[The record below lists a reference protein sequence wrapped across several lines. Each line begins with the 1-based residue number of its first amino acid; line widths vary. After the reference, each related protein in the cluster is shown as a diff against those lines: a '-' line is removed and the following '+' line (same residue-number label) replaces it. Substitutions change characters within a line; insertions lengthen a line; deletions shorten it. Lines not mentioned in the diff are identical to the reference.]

1 MTARDSTKNVFYTYA
16 HYRATAPERGPFYIG
31 KGKGPRAWKTSGT
44 GRNLYWQRIVKKYG
58 LLIEIIAVWPTEQ
71 EALDHEV
78 FLIECFRHLE
88 TGLVNMT
95 DGGEGL
101 TNPSPEVAHK
111 IRARALE
118 QWSDPAQRAA
128 MIAAR
133 STVEA
138 LAKKSASLKR
148 AFSAPG
154 SSERRSASLK
164 AAKNTPESRERRRL
178 VAQSPAYRA
187 KMSEILTAARARPE
201 VKAKHDAANAAKKS
215 ATAARKANEP
225 KPIVMSKRECG
236 LVAGATNRAKADA
249 RRALLPPEERARLE
263 KQAADRLRYKNLQ
276 REARKRQLDADLVLA
291 AQEYPQQPAVA
302 HHPPETTRQ

>member
-1 MTARDSTKNVFYTYA
+1 MTARNSTKNVFYTYA

-31 KGKGPRAWKTSGT
+31 KGKGRRAWKTSGT
-44 GRNLYWQRIVKKYG
+44 GRNLYWQRVVKKHG
-58 LLIEIIAVWPTEQ
+58 LLVEIIAVWPTEQ

-78 FLIECFRHLE
+78 FLIECFRDMR

-101 TNPSPEVAHK
+101 SNPSPEVLHK
-111 IRARALE
+111 IRTRTLE
-118 QWSDPAQRAA
+118 QWSDPAQRAV

-148 AFSAPG
+148 AFSMPG

-164 AAKNTPESRERRRL
+164 AAKSTPESRERRLL
-178 VAQSPAYRA
+178 VSQNPEYRA
-187 KMSEILTAARARPE
+187 KMSAILTVARARPE
-201 VKAKHDAANAAKKS
+201 VKAKHDAANAAKK
-215 ATAARKANEP
+215 AAAAARQASEP
-225 KPIVMSKRECG
+225 KPDVMSKRECG
-236 LVAGATNRAKADA
+236 LVAGAAHRAKADA

-263 KQAADRLRYKNLQ
+263 KQAADRLRNKNLQ
-276 REARKRQLDADLVLA
+276 RETKRRQQDADLALA
-291 AQEYPQQPAVA
+291 ARESPQQLAGA
-302 HHPPETTRQ
+302 HPPQETTRL